1 MPDAKTFTDWLSV
14 TANVF
19 TVGVPVTVLLLWTS
33 GRNPLVRSALARD
46 RRRTVGR
53 VLASLGD
60 GPVVVEHRRARRAC
74 GERVRAVL
82 ADTTCLT
89 PAEELRWLDQ
99 CGADPDHPLS
109 ALGAGPNPAESL
121 RDLADAY
128 RRLGARQRARGLLG
142 GGSAPLIAIQ
152 ADTAD
157 AVATHLGEAAAF
169 MRGGAPTMGALSVRC
184 QADSSRLE
192 LSHLAP
198 GSGPGGL
205 LNALSVS
212 HVRERWVVAGG
223 LSEALAEEDATRTRA
238 VDLTPSQRRVL
249 DDRMIGKS
257 FDGVLPS
264 LRAVRVQRDGMSGW
278 LRLHLTLA
286 EASYSAV
293 VATQYVGGR
302 GLGTPRADLRAQA
315 AVLTLSCLPV
325 TSDGYLV
332 LARRSEHVPFPRRL
346 NPGVNGNLEMRPR
359 FGIGHDND
367 PLGLPD
373 PLRALAREACEE
385 LALEVT
391 PSDIQISGTCR
402 FDTDDE
408 VGTTVLL
415 SGCRTGLTAREVA
428 VQAARADPAE
438 GLWEVDD
445 TIVFVPA
452 APTTS
457 STELHPLVVETL
469 RWTLNAAD
477 HQPHLTSCLVAH
489 YSALLHDH
497 FRRPEGPGA
506 RRLTAEEARQ
516 RVEAFLQSLV
526 AGDSVTPPAGTLLL
540 ERGTGAVVEDA
551 AQP

>member
-1 MPDAKTFTDWLSV
+1 VPDAKTFTDWLSV
-14 TANVF
+14 AANVF
-19 TVGVPVTVLLLWTS
+19 TVGVPFTVLLLWIS

-46 RRRTVGR
+46 RRRTVGK
-53 VLASLGD
+53 VLASLAD
-60 GPVVVEHRRARRAC
+60 GPVVTERLRARRSC

-99 CGADPDHPLS
+99 RGADSDHPLS
-109 ALGAGPNPAESL
+109 ALGAGPDPAESL

-142 GGSAPLIAIQ
+142 GGSAPLIAMQ

-169 MRGGAPTMGALSVRC
+169 MRGGAPTMGALSVLC
-184 QADSSRLE
+184 EAGTSRLE

-198 GSGPGGL
+198 GAGPGGL

-223 LSEALAEEDATRTRA
+223 LSEALAEEDGTPTRT
-238 VDLTPSQRRVL
+238 VELTPSQRRVL
-249 DDRMIGKS
+249 DDRMIGKA

-264 LRAVRVQRDGMSGW
+264 LRAMRVQRDGMSGW

-293 VATQYVGGR
+293 VATQYVGSR
-302 GLGTPRADLRAQA
+302 GLGTPRAELSAQA

-332 LARRSEHVPFPRRL
+332 LARRSEHVPFPHRL

-391 PSDIQISGTCR
+391 PSDIQVSGTCR

-415 SGCRTGLTAREVA
+415 SSCRTGLTAHEVA
-428 VQAARADPAE
+428 VRAGRADPAE

-452 APTTS
+452 PPTTT
-457 STELHPLVVETL
+457 STELHPLLVETL

-477 HQPHLTSCLVAH
+477 HQPHLTSCLLAH
-489 YSALLHDH
+489 HSAQLHDH
-497 FRRPEGPGA
+497 FRRPGEPGA
-506 RRLTAEEARQ
+506 RRLTVEEARP
-516 RVEAFLQSLV
+516 RVEAFLHSLV
-526 AGDSVTPPAGTLLL
+526 TSGPVPPPEGTILLK
-540 ERGTGAVVEDA
+540 RGTGEAVEVP